1 MKREYREVDWNQFVP
16 EDEEKLTKT
25 EREHIK
31 KQFYESAGITTNIQQ
46 KKKYLKWYYVP
57 AACVAFGLC
66 VAITPIGNT
75 TFAKVLKSFVGI
87 GEHLGKTEEDTY
99 VTHVDQEKQGK
110 DITIT
115 LKDVIASDQQL
126 RCSVLV
132 TNKDKTKTK
141 LKDVQ
146 IEDIKINNKEPEE
159 NRGYAVLGK
168 ENVKTGNL
176 HFVSVNYKHQEMLL
190 NPKISLQIRIKNN
203 LYHFKFT
210 LKNQKFKRAEKT
222 IKIGKKIKVKGQ
234 MIQLDKLIVTPIDQI
249 ITITVPKEGQKKLKK
264 EDIFLT
270 GTNQKGDKV
279 YFQGCFDEFTGDEY
293 LYGTREN
300 DDQLTYEL
308 DEKEISYNLKTEEG
322 QKIEIKP

>member
-264 EDIFLT
+264 EEIFLT

>member
-1 MKREYREVDWNQFVP
+1 M
-16 EDEEKLTKT
+16 
-25 EREHIK
+25 
-31 KQFYESAGITTNIQQ
+31 
-46 KKKYLKWYYVP
+46 
-57 AACVAFGLC
+57 
-66 VAITPIGNT
+66 AITPIGNT

-115 LKDVIASDQQL
+115 LKDVIASNQQL

-146 IEDIKINNKEPEE
+146 IEDIKINNKKPEE

-168 ENVKTGNL
+168 ENIKTGNL
-176 HFVSVNYKHQEMLL
+176 HFVSVNYKHQEMQL

-210 LKNQKFKRAEKT
+210 LKNQKFKRAAKT

-264 EDIFLT
+264 EEIFLT

-293 LYGTREN
+293 LYGMREN

>member
-1 MKREYREVDWNQFVP
+1 MKREYREVDWDQFVP

-25 EREHIK
+25 ERGHIK
-31 KQFYESAGITTNIQQ
+31 KQFYESAGITIKTQQ

-132 TNKDKTKTK
+132 TNKDKTKTE

-264 EDIFLT
+264 EEIFLT

>member
-1 MKREYREVDWNQFVP
+1 MKREYREVDWDQFVP
-16 EDEEKLTKT
+16 EEEKLTKT

-99 VTHVDQEKQGK
+99 VTHVDQKKQGK

-115 LKDVIASDQQL
+115 LKDVIASNQQL

-146 IEDIKINNKEPEE
+146 IEDIKINNKKPEE

-168 ENVKTGNL
+168 ENIKTGNL

-222 IKIGKKIKVKGQ
+222 IKIGKKIKVRGQ

-264 EDIFLT
+264 EEIFLT

>member
-1 MKREYREVDWNQFVP
+1 MKREYREIDWDQFVP

-31 KQFYESAGITTNIQQ
+31 KQFYESAGITTKTQQ
-46 KKKYLKWYYVP
+46 KKKYLKWYYIP
-57 AACVAFGLC
+57 AACAVFGLC

-99 VTHVDQEKQGK
+99 VTHIDQEKQGK

-115 LKDVIASDQQL
+115 LKDVIASNQQL

-168 ENVKTGNL
+168 ENIKTGNL

-264 EDIFLT
+264 EEIFLT

>member
-1 MKREYREVDWNQFVP
+1 M
-16 EDEEKLTKT
+16 
-25 EREHIK
+25 
-31 KQFYESAGITTNIQQ
+31 
-46 KKKYLKWYYVP
+46 
-57 AACVAFGLC
+57 
-66 VAITPIGNT
+66 
-75 TFAKVLKSFVGI
+75 
-87 GEHLGKTEEDTY
+87 
-99 VTHVDQEKQGK
+99 
-110 DITIT
+110 
-115 LKDVIASDQQL
+115 
-126 RCSVLV
+126 
-132 TNKDKTKTK
+132 
-141 LKDVQ
+141 
-146 IEDIKINNKEPEE
+146 
-159 NRGYAVLGK
+159 
-168 ENVKTGNL
+168 
-176 HFVSVNYKHQEMLL
+176 SVNYKHQEMLL

-264 EDIFLT
+264 EEIFLT

>member
-264 EDIFLT
+264 EEIFLT
-270 GTNQKGDKV
+270 GTNQKGGKV

>member
-1 MKREYREVDWNQFVP
+1 MKREYREIDWDQFVP

-31 KQFYESAGITTNIQQ
+31 KQFYESAGITTKTQQ
-46 KKKYLKWYYVP
+46 KKKYLKWYYIP
-57 AACVAFGLC
+57 AACAVFGLC

-99 VTHVDQEKQGK
+99 VTHIDQEKQGK

-115 LKDVIASDQQL
+115 LKDVIASNQQL

-146 IEDIKINNKEPEE
+146 IEDIKINNKKPEE

-168 ENVKTGNL
+168 ENIKTGNL

-264 EDIFLT
+264 EEIFLT

>member
-1 MKREYREVDWNQFVP
+1 MKREYREIDWDQFVP

-31 KQFYESAGITTNIQQ
+31 KQFYESAGITTKTQQ
-46 KKKYLKWYYVP
+46 KKKYLKWYYIP
-57 AACVAFGLC
+57 AACAVFGLC

-99 VTHVDQEKQGK
+99 VTHIDQEKQGK

-115 LKDVIASDQQL
+115 LKDVIASNQQL

-132 TNKDKTKTK
+132 TNKDKTKTE

-168 ENVKTGNL
+168 ENIKTGNL

-264 EDIFLT
+264 EEIFLT

>member
-176 HFVSVNYKHQEMLL
+176 HFVSVNYKHKEMLL

-264 EDIFLT
+264 EEIFLT

>member
-1 MKREYREVDWNQFVP
+1 MKREYREADWDQFVP

-31 KQFYESAGITTNIQQ
+31 KRFYESAGITTKTQQ
-46 KKKYLKWYYVP
+46 KKKYLKWYYIP
-57 AACVAFGLC
+57 AACAVFGLC

-115 LKDVIASDQQL
+115 LKDVIASNQQL

-168 ENVKTGNL
+168 ENIKTGNL

-264 EDIFLT
+264 EEIFLT

>member
-1 MKREYREVDWNQFVP
+1 MKREYREVNWDQFVP
-16 EDEEKLTKT
+16 EEEEKLTKT

-31 KQFYESAGITTNIQQ
+31 KRFYESAGITTKTQQ
-46 KKKYLKWYYVP
+46 KKKYLKWYYIP
-57 AACVAFGLC
+57 AACAAFGLC

-99 VTHVDQEKQGK
+99 VTHIDQEKQGK

-168 ENVKTGNL
+168 ENIKTGNL

-190 NPKISLQIRIKNN
+190 NPKILLQIRIKNN

-264 EDIFLT
+264 EEIFLT

>member
-234 MIQLDKLIVTPIDQI
+234 MNGLDKLIVTPIDQI

-264 EDIFLT
+264 EEIFLT

>member
-1 MKREYREVDWNQFVP
+1 MKREYREVDWDQFVP
-16 EDEEKLTKT
+16 EEEKLTKT

-99 VTHVDQEKQGK
+99 VTHVDQKKQGK

-115 LKDVIASDQQL
+115 LKDVIASNQQL

-146 IEDIKINNKEPEE
+146 IEDIKINNKKPEE

-168 ENVKTGNL
+168 ENIKTGNL

-210 LKNQKFKRAEKT
+210 LKNQKFKRAAKT
-222 IKIGKKIKVKGQ
+222 IKIGKKIKVRGQ

-264 EDIFLT
+264 EEIFLT

>member
-1 MKREYREVDWNQFVP
+1 MKREYREIDWDQFVP

-31 KQFYESAGITTNIQQ
+31 KQFYESAGITTKTQQ
-46 KKKYLKWYYVP
+46 KKKYLKWYYIP
-57 AACVAFGLC
+57 AACAVFGLC

-99 VTHVDQEKQGK
+99 VTHIDQEKQGK

-115 LKDVIASDQQL
+115 LKDVIASNQQL

-168 ENVKTGNL
+168 ENIKTGNL

-210 LKNQKFKRAEKT
+210 LKNQKFKRAAKT

-264 EDIFLT
+264 EEIFLT

>member
-1 MKREYREVDWNQFVP
+1 MKREYREIDWDQFVP

-31 KQFYESAGITTNIQQ
+31 KQFYESAGITTKTQQ
-46 KKKYLKWYYVP
+46 KKKYLKWYYIP
-57 AACVAFGLC
+57 AACAAFGLC

-99 VTHVDQEKQGK
+99 VTHIDQEKQGK

-115 LKDVIASDQQL
+115 LKDVIASNQQL

-146 IEDIKINNKEPEE
+146 IEDIKINNKKPEE

-168 ENVKTGNL
+168 ENIKTGNL

-203 LYHFKFT
+203 LYHFKFM
-210 LKNQKFKRAEKT
+210 LKNQKFKKAEKT

-234 MIQLDKLIVTPIDQI
+234 MIQLDKLVVTPIDQI

-264 EDIFLT
+264 EEIFLT

>member
-1 MKREYREVDWNQFVP
+1 MKREYREVDWDQFVP

-31 KQFYESAGITTNIQQ
+31 KQFYESAGITTKTQQ
-46 KKKYLKWYYVP
+46 KKKYLKWYYIP
-57 AACVAFGLC
+57 AACAAFGLC

-99 VTHVDQEKQGK
+99 VTHIDQEKQGK

-115 LKDVIASDQQL
+115 LKDVIASNQQL

-146 IEDIKINNKEPEE
+146 IEDIKINNKKPEE

-168 ENVKTGNL
+168 ENIKTGNL

-203 LYHFKFT
+203 LYHFKFM
-210 LKNQKFKRAEKT
+210 LKNQKFKKAEKT

-234 MIQLDKLIVTPIDQI
+234 MIQLDKLVVTPIDQI

-264 EDIFLT
+264 EEIFLT

>member
-132 TNKDKTKTK
+132 TNKDKT
-141 LKDVQ
+141 
-146 IEDIKINNKEPEE
+146 NNKEPEE

-264 EDIFLT
+264 EEIFLT

>member
-1 MKREYREVDWNQFVP
+1 M
-16 EDEEKLTKT
+16 
-25 EREHIK
+25 
-31 KQFYESAGITTNIQQ
+31 
-46 KKKYLKWYYVP
+46 
-57 AACVAFGLC
+57 
-66 VAITPIGNT
+66 AITPIGNT

-115 LKDVIASDQQL
+115 LKDVIASNQQL

-146 IEDIKINNKEPEE
+146 IEDIKINNKKPEE

-168 ENVKTGNL
+168 ENIKTGNL
-176 HFVSVNYKHQEMLL
+176 HFVSVNYKPQEMLL

-210 LKNQKFKRAEKT
+210 LKNQKFKRAAKT

-264 EDIFLT
+264 EEIFLT

>member
-146 IEDIKINNKEPEE
+146 IEDIKINNKEPKE

-264 EDIFLT
+264 EEIFLT

>member
-1 MKREYREVDWNQFVP
+1 MKREYREIDWDQFVP
-16 EDEEKLTKT
+16 EEKEKLTKT

-31 KQFYESAGITTNIQQ
+31 KQFYESAGITTKTQQ
-46 KKKYLKWYYVP
+46 KKKYLKWYYIP
-57 AACVAFGLC
+57 AACAVFGLC

-99 VTHVDQEKQGK
+99 VTHIDQEKQGK

-115 LKDVIASDQQL
+115 LKDVIASNQQL

-132 TNKDKTKTK
+132 TNKDKTKTE

-168 ENVKTGNL
+168 ENIKTGNL

-264 EDIFLT
+264 EEIFLT

>member
-1 MKREYREVDWNQFVP
+1 V
-16 EDEEKLTKT
+16 
-25 EREHIK
+25 
-31 KQFYESAGITTNIQQ
+31 
-46 KKKYLKWYYVP
+46 
-57 AACVAFGLC
+57 C

-115 LKDVIASDQQL
+115 LKDVIASNQQL

-146 IEDIKINNKEPEE
+146 IEDIKINNKKPEE

-168 ENVKTGNL
+168 ENIKTGNL

-210 LKNQKFKRAEKT
+210 LKNQKFKRAAKT

-264 EDIFLT
+264 EEIFLT